1 MNDRHRKTQ
10 HDRDESDAEFVERV
24 SAPLRAQETLDST
37 FEARLM
43 SAIEADTTAAR
54 GDTPRRIGW
63 WKRPRTISISPL
75 VGLALAAGIVALLVT
90 DTLSYG
96 WHGRNLIATRVDTVH
111 LVRFVFVD
119 STAHSVSLV
128 GDFNGW
134 RKTATALEVAGAEGT
149 WTVTV
154 PLRAGR
160 HEYAF
165 IVDGTRWVADPFATT
180 VHDDFGTESSVVT
193 LGAAARSAL

>member
-10 HDRDESDAEFVERV
+10 HDPDESDAAFVEHV
-24 SAPLRAQETLDST
+24 STPLRAPETLDST

-43 SAIEADTTAAR
+43 SAIEADTAPAHHN
-54 GDTPRRIGW
+54 TPRQISW
-63 WKRPRTISISPL
+63 WKRPRTIAVSPL

-90 DTLSYG
+90 GTLSYG
-96 WHGRNLIATRVDTVH
+96 RRERSLVATRVDTVH

-134 RKTATALEVAGAEGT
+134 RRTTTALEVAGAEGA

-154 PLRAGR
+154 PLHAGR